1 MIDYIKRN
9 LLHPLSFFG
18 VFFIIL
24 ALFFGASTMYKCSQN
39 AKIKRDRVKITGTIA
54 NASEVTI
61 KKRYSKRGNGIQRYL
76 QDLDISYDYHNKNYT
91 KSYKQLNV
99 GKPNGYHTG
108 DKVSVYA
115 DKNTPSDAIL
125 SSLLFT
131 DTVGTKQLLILFAIP
146 GVIIILF
153 PKKWLGT

>member
-24 ALFFGASTMYKCSQN
+24 ALLFGASTMYKCSHN
-39 AKIKRDRVKITGTIA
+39 AKIKHDRVKITGTIA

-76 QDLDISYDYHNKNYT
+76 QDLDISYDYHNKNYI
-91 KSYKQLNV
+91 KSYKLICAWCCF
-99 GKPNGYHTG
+99 HR
-108 DKVSVYA
+108 
-115 DKNTPSDAIL
+115 NTH
-125 SSLLFT
+125 SLFNHLLRNY
-131 DTVGTKQLLILFAIP
+131 LLIRRI
-146 GVIIILF
+146 
-153 PKKWLGT
+153 